1 MLYIVSGIISS
12 IIFSIIAIFLFTK
25 ANKKVIT
32 FDAKIKKIKCIKGNA
47 KIDSNTFNSYHSNN
61 NYRNNLHVGNQNTNV
76 EMYEKCSIEFEY
88 NQKDLYPELKSKKK
102 TINLKN
108 ITSGPYFKNEIVKLE
123 ADLPK
128 KNNIR
133 ICCTNYWVLWLLA
146 IIFGICAILCI
157 ISIFINNNEKKNLN
171 NS

>member
-1 MLYIVSGIISS
+1 MRDIVSIIILF
-12 IIFSIIAIFLFTK
+12 IIFLIIAIIFFIK

-32 FDAKIKKIKCIKGNA
+32 FDAKIKKMKCIKGNA
-47 KIDSNTFNSYHSNN
+47 TVDSNTFNSYHSNN

-102 TINLKN
+102 KINLKN

-133 ICCTNYWVLWLLA
+133 ICCTNYLILWLFV

-157 ISIFINNNEKKNLN
+157 VSIFIYNNENKK
-171 NS
+171 